1 MAGYDAG
8 RYDAKRARE
17 QVRAATRRAL
27 IDAARAIL
35 TEDGLAG
42 LTVRRVGE
50 RVNASAKLIYTLF
63 GGKDGLLEAVY
74 LDAFEG
80 LAAMLDTDVGVL
92 SPRARVTA
100 MADAYR
106 RYALAHPDRYAV
118 MFGDAVA
125 GFTPSED
132 ARRRAWRTFGA
143 LRQAIRDSGDRLDDR
158 QGDLATRVLWAAM
171 HGAIS
176 LELRGLSG
184 PKPLADAIFEGAVAA
199 ATARYL
205 PA

>member
-1 MAGYDAG
+1 MVVAMAE
-8 RYDAKRARE
+8 YDAKQARE
-17 QVRAATRRAL
+17 SMRAATRRAL

-35 TEDGLAG
+35 NEDGLAG

-74 LDAFEG
+74 LDAFAG
-80 LAAMLDTDVGVL
+80 LETMLGDGL
-92 SPRARVTA
+92 GALAPRRRVTA

-106 RYALAHPDRYAV
+106 AYALAHPDRYAV
-118 MFGDAVA
+118 MFGDVAA
-125 GFTPSED
+125 GFSPSAE
-132 ARRRAWRTFGA
+132 ARRRAWRTFSA
-143 LRQAIRDSGDRLDDR
+143 LRQAIRESNDRLDDQ

-176 LELRGLSG
+176 LELRELSG
-184 PKPLADAIFEGAVAA
+184 PPALADTIFAAAVAA
-199 ATARYL
+199 ATSAYI
-205 PA
+205 PD

>member
-1 MAGYDAG
+1 MTAMAHYDA
-8 RYDAKRARE
+8 RQARE

-35 TEDGLAG
+35 NEDGLSG
-42 LTVRRVGE
+42 LTVRSVGE

-74 LDAFEG
+74 LDAFAG
-80 LAAMLDTDVGVL
+80 LEAMLDGGVDTL
-92 SPRARVTA
+92 TPRERVTA

-132 ARRRAWRTFGA
+132 ARRRAWRTFAA
-143 LRQAIRDSGDRLDDR
+143 LRQAIRDSNDRLDD
-158 QGDLATRVLWAAM
+158 QQTDLATRVLWAAM

-176 LELRGLSG
+176 LELRALSG
-184 PKPLADAIFEGAVAA
+184 SPALADAIFDGAVSA

-205 PA
+205 SD